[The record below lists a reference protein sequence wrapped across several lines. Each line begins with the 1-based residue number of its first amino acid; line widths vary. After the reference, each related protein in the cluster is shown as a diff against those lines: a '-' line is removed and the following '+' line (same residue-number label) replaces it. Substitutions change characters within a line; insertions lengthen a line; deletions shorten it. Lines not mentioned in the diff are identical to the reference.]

1 VGWRQIFGFYFSNP
15 TQMPN
20 SMRKLLVTLCY
31 SFMLCLAAISGSY
44 ASTPAPDRKVQATQ
58 YVMHAPTMATCVT
71 DTVSTAHAA
80 VLEPALGPVA
90 PASSVAV
97 NGGIECLALIR
108 SMTVPA
114 DRQRELVSLLGSMK
128 QKSDKPH
135 IDPGRQR

>member
-1 VGWRQIFGFYFSNP
+1 MS
-15 TQMPN
+15 N
-20 SMRKLLVTLCY
+20 SMRNLIVTLCY

-44 ASTPAPDRKVQATQ
+44 ASTPAPDRKVHATE

-71 DTVSTAHAA
+71 DSVATAHAA

-90 PASSVAV
+90 PASLVAV
-97 NGGIECLALIR
+97 DSGIEYLALIR

-114 DRQRELVSLLGSMK
+114 DRRREIVSLLGNMK
-128 QKSDKPH
+128 QESDKPD